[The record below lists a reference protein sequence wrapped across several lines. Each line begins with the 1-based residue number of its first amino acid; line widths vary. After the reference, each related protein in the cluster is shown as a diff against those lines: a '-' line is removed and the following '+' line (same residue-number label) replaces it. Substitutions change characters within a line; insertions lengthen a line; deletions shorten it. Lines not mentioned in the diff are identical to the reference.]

1 MTEPLPSPIATFFA
15 LSNGPA
21 QPPLHP
27 CFSTDAVVVDERRT
41 HVGHDA
47 ISAWL
52 DEARRLYR
60 FQAEPLEQR
69 EQDGKVTVMA
79 RVSGTFPGS
88 PARLRY
94 VFHLNGDR
102 IDRLEID

>member
-1 MTEPLPSPIATFFA
+1 MNEQLPSPIATFFS
-15 LSNGPA
+15 LSNGQEPL
-21 QPPLHP
+21 PLHP
-27 CFSTDAVVVDERRT
+27 CFSADAVVVDERRT
-41 HVGHDA
+41 YIGHDA

-60 FQAEPLEQR
+60 FQAEPLEQQ
-69 EQDGKVTVMA
+69 EQDGNVIVMA

-88 PARLRY
+88 PAQLRY